1 LSWFIF
7 INLLLLY
14 PLYVSS
20 FFSLFY
26 LKFQCFII
34 IPFVLSLWVFLS
46 FFEFLQFFL
55 CLISLICLILLLIW
69 LFSGKNASFSC

>member
-20 FFSLFY
+20 FFSLFNV
-26 LKFQCFII
+26 KFQCFII
-34 IPFVLSLWVFLS
+34 ITFVLSLWVFL
-46 FFEFLQFFL
+46 FLNF
-55 CLISLICLILLLIW
+55 CN
-69 LFSGKNASFSC
+69 FSSA